1 MSKYKNPIAK
11 VTMVTIP
18 TWEYVDLV
26 RSRTMLEMTERI
38 VNGLDDYRVRDTLKV
53 LFDGGKEDVE

>member
-1 MSKYKNPIAK
+1 MNKKYRNPIAK

-18 TWEYVDLV
+18 TWEYASLV
-26 RSRTMLEMTERI
+26 RASTMMEVTEKI

-53 LFDGGKEDVE
+53 LFDRKEEDV

>member
-1 MSKYKNPIAK
+1 MSKKYRNPIAK

-26 RSRTMLEMTERI
+26 RSSTMLEMTERI

-53 LFDGGKEDVE
+53 LFGGREEEE